1 MTRRFIDAGRGPAA
15 ALGAAPRF
23 LLLFLALAPFGFGQT
38 GVFQT
43 ANPNY
48 PVRNPFY
55 FEGKI
60 DYEKLGI
67 VSPGNAWEYMQRGIH
82 RQDVLEDRA
91 GAIEDY
97 QESVRLNNLAKG
109 SCQIVTSVPGQ
120 DFGKLD
126 PPPCMFTVRLRLGY
140 LQMHDHPEEAVAL
153 FREVLQIDPRRLE
166 VNNMIGEAYQI
177 LAEKAESAEERER
190 LYRQAMS
197 AYQAELD
204 LSPVTPQ
211 TIALTGDQANN
222 AHTHWALAG
231 IHEKLEDS
239 QSAVAEYDLYLK
251 ATQWHSDVYPWRIQ
265 LARKKIEQL
274 NASQGN

>member
-1 MTRRFIDAGRGPAA
+1 MRRLSLLLL
-15 ALGAAPRF
+15 ALGS
-23 LLLFLALAPFGFGQT
+23 FGFSQT

-67 VSPGNAWEYMQRGIH
+67 VSPGNAWEYMQRGMH
-82 RQDVLEDRA
+82 RQDVVEDRA

-97 QESVRLNNLAKG
+97 RESIRLNNLAKG
-109 SCQIVTSVPGQ
+109 SCQIVTSAPGQ

-126 PPPCMFTVRLRLGY
+126 PAPCMFTVRLRLGY
-140 LQMHDHPEEAVAL
+140 QLMHENPDEAIAL
-153 FREVLQIDPRRLE
+153 FREALQIDPRRLE

-177 LAEKAESAEERER
+177 AAEQAQSSDERR
-190 LYRQAMS
+190 NSYQQAVQ

-204 LSPVTPQ
+204 LSPVTPASS
-211 TIALTGDQANN
+211 ALTGDEA
-222 AHTHWALAG
+222 
-231 IHEKLEDS
+231 
-239 QSAVAEYDLYLK
+239 
-251 ATQWHSDVYPWRIQ
+251 
-265 LARKKIEQL
+265 
-274 NASQGN
+274 

>member
-1 MTRRFIDAGRGPAA
+1 VLASAGFP
-15 ALGAAPRF
+15 
-23 LLLFLALAPFGFGQT
+23 QS

-48 PVRNPFY
+48 PTRNPFY
-55 FEGKI
+55 FEGRI

-67 VSPGNAWEYMQRGIH
+67 VSPANAWEYAQRGIH

-91 GAIEDY
+91 AAIQDY
-97 QESVRLNNLAKG
+97 QESIRLNNLGKG
-109 SCQIVTSVPGQ
+109 SCQTVTLVPAE

-140 LQMHDHPEEAVAL
+140 LQMHDQPAEAVAL

-166 VNNMIGEAYQI
+166 VNKLIGEAFAI
-177 LAEKAESAEERER
+177 SAEKAQSGDERESF
-190 LYRQAMS
+190 YRQAIA
-197 AYQAELD
+197 AYQAELE

-211 TIALTGDQANN
+211 SILLTGDQANN

-231 IHEKLEDS
+231 IHEKLADNR
-239 QSAVAEYDLYLK
+239 SAISEYELYLK
-251 ATQWHSDVYPWRIQ
+251 ATQWHSDVYPWRIP

-274 NASQGN
+274 K

>member
-1 MTRRFIDAGRGPAA
+1 MRIC
-15 ALGAAPRF
+15 
-23 LLLFLALAPFGFGQT
+23 LLLLALAPAAFSQS

-43 ANPNY
+43 TNPNY
-48 PVRNPFY
+48 PARNPFY

-97 QESVRLNNLAKG
+97 QESIRLNNLSKG
-109 SCQIVTSVPGQ
+109 SCQIVKSVPAQ

-126 PPPCMFTVRLRLGY
+126 PPPCMITVRLRLGY
-140 LQMHDHPEEAVAL
+140 LRMHDEPEEAAAL

-166 VNNMIGEAYQI
+166 VNKLIGEAFEI
-177 LAEKAESAEERER
+177 LAEKEQSSDERQR
-190 LYRQAMS
+190 FYRQAIA

-211 TIALTGDQANN
+211 TISLTGDEANN

-231 IHEKLEDS
+231 IHEKLSDR
-239 QSAVAEYDLYLK
+239 QSAISDYESYLK
-251 ATQWHSDVYPWRIQ
+251 ATKWHSDVYPWRIP

-274 NASQGN
+274 GN

>member
-1 MTRRFIDAGRGPAA
+1 MRFY
-15 ALGAAPRF
+15 
-23 LLLFLALAPFGFGQT
+23 LLLLALAPAGFPQSGI
-38 GVFQT
+38 FQT

-97 QESVRLNNLAKG
+97 QESIRQNNLSKG
-109 SCQIVTSVPGQ
+109 SCQIVTSVPAE

-140 LQMHDHPEEAVAL
+140 LRMHDEPEEAVAL

-166 VNNMIGEAYQI
+166 VNSLIGEAYRI
-177 LAEKAESAEERER
+177 SAEKAESSDERQR
-190 LYRQAMS
+190 LYRQAIA
-197 AYQAELD
+197 AYQAEID

-211 TIALTGDQANN
+211 TISLTGDEANN
-222 AHTHWALAG
+222 AHAHWSLAG
-231 IHEKLEDS
+231 IHEKLADR
-239 QSAVAEYDLYLK
+239 QSAISEYELYLK
-251 ATQWHSDVYPWRIQ
+251 ATKWHSDVYPWRIP

-274 NASQGN
+274 NASETN